1 MARSMLSLGIFSLFA
16 ERMAV
21 RRRGLVMGSA
31 PPVRAAMVNSRI
43 ILVKILPRLASVA
56 AFLCLIVAHL
66 ECPDMDK
73 PSSGNV
79 AGAAGQL
86 LQRQW
91 SSRVTFR
98 EGRVGFGAE
107 GLRCGHDRRENLA
120 CTREKFL
127 GGLR

>member
-16 ERMAV
+16 ESMAV

-66 ECPDMDK
+66 ECPDIDEPFKGSM
-73 PSSGNV
+73 
-79 AGAAGQL
+79 AGAAIKL
-86 LQRQW
+86 LPRYSSSSPENRQ
-91 SSRVTFR
+91 
-98 EGRVGFGAE
+98 GKPHAE
-107 GLRCGHDRRENLA
+107 NR
-120 CTREKFL
+120 
-127 GGLR
+127 